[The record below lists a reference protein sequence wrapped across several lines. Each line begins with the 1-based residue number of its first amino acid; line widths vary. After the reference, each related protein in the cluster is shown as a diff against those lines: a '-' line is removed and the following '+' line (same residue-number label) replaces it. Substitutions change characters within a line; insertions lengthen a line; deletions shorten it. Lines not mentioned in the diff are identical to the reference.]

1 MYFPITGTVFARTLN
16 QFEIS
21 LEWRLT
27 LPILCERQ
35 HSQSVE
41 KMADER
47 PGSCDPFP
55 METNPTPRVI
65 SADRIDGGLIIT
77 FDDGRCAVYSA
88 SLLLTTF
95 AQAEEVGSGADYP
108 LWVQP

>member
-1 MYFPITGTVFARTLN
+1 MEAA
-16 QFEIS
+16 
-21 LEWRLT
+21 
-27 LPILCERQ
+27 LPISCERQ
-35 HSQSVE
+35 FSLSVE

-55 METNPTPRVI
+55 IGTNSNPRVI

-88 SLLLTTF
+88 SLLFDTF
-95 AQAEEVGSGADYP
+95 AQAEEVGSAVDYP
-108 LWVQP
+108 LWIQA